1 LNTPNHDPLP
11 TGAKIKTH
19 DRFKLP
25 VWGHY
30 ALSLAAL
37 CCASYLW
44 LKLSSIE
51 ELLAKQSAQSNTQSL
66 EAKVSSK
73 DAQELAR
80 ETAAKLAL
88 LDARVMEMSLQRAQ
102 LEELMQSLSHTRDE
116 NVVSELESML
126 RLGQQQALLMGSAQP
141 LIQALKSAEQR
152 VSKSSQPKLLSIDRA
167 LLKDL
172 DRIKSTPVL
181 DTPILLL
188 KLDQLVQKVE
198 SLALLNDPQVS
209 GVPSTLPTLN
219 SENSVQEQR
228 AKSNPEIQGTPVGNI
243 NSPQMEK
250 SPQTKTWAESVRGSS
265 GGGWLDSLVTHV
277 WSQIK
282 GLVRITRID
291 QPEASLLTPGQS
303 YFLRQNLKLRLLNAK
318 LGLLAHQMNS
328 FKSDL
333 NESQRD
339 LDKYFAMQS
348 KQGQEVAAL
357 LREIKELGAQPET
370 PQIQDTW
377 QVISATHLGN

>member
-1 LNTPNHDPLP
+1 M
-11 TGAKIKTH
+11 
-19 DRFKLP
+19 
-25 VWGHY
+25 
-30 ALSLAAL
+30 
-37 CCASYLW
+37 
-44 LKLSSIE
+44 
-51 ELLAKQSAQSNTQSL
+51 
-66 EAKVSSK
+66 SSK
-73 DAQELAR
+73 DAQELSR

-88 LDARVMEMSLQRAQ
+88 LDAKVMEVSLQRAQ

-116 NVVSELESML
+116 NLVSELESML

-152 VSKSSQPKLLSIDRA
+152 VSKSSQPKLLSIDKA

-181 DTPILLL
+181 DTPILLT
-188 KLDQLVQKVE
+188 KLDQLVQKIE
-198 SLALLNDPQVS
+198 SLALLNDPQVT
-209 GVPSTLPTLN
+209 GIPSTPNTLN
-219 SENSVQEQR
+219 TDESVQEQS
-228 AKSNPEIQGTPVGNI
+228 AKPNPEVQGSLAGNN
-243 NSPQMEK
+243 NSPQMQK
-250 SPQTKTWAESVRGSS
+250 PPSSKTLVEGVQGLSLS
-265 GGGWLDSLVTHV
+265 GLGWLDTLFAHI

-328 FKSDL
+328 FKADL

-348 KQGQEVAAL
+348 KQGQEVGAL

-377 QVISATHLGN
+377 QAISTTRLGN